1 MYTHTHGF
9 RALSAS
15 SSVGSLWY
23 CPVIMGCLKAKE
35 FSDEIVKVGG
45 IKSMKGWVLYIAYGQ
60 GLTRFK
66 AMIQ

>member
-1 MYTHTHGF
+1 
-9 RALSAS
+9 
-15 SSVGSLWY
+15 
-23 CPVIMGCLKAKE
+23 MGCLKAKE

-45 IKSMKGWVLYIAYGQ
+45 IKSRKGWVLYIAYGQ